1 MLNSIYNTHIEEVA
15 QTITSVYLN
24 LIISFA
30 TILHHKTCPFLSRE
44 LSLEH
49 EDRKGDFKRK
59 RSNKHRRTH
68 GCPVR

>member
-30 TILHHKTCPFLSRE
+30 TILRHKTCPFRSRE
-44 LSLEH
+44 LSLKY
-49 EDRKGDFKRK
+49 EDRK
-59 RSNKHRRTH
+59 
-68 GCPVR
+68 

>member
-1 MLNSIYNTHIEEVA
+1 MLNSIYNTRIEEVA

-24 LIISFA
+24 LITSFA
-30 TILHHKTCPFLSRE
+30 TILRHQTCPSPSRE

-59 RSNKHRRTH
+59 RSNKHRRFH
-68 GCPVR
+68 GCPI